1 MLELESRLE
10 ALTHEGAPKV
20 RWRIDSGFTT
30 DIPEMEK
37 INKALVSISAKEKLE
52 LTTQLFSLYLGN
64 DREAQKRIFG
74 DLSIGLY
81 VLGTLTDD
89 GRQFRIWDRVPGYM
103 TYDHVDNGPGLLEV
117 VGDPREVIKYVHA
130 LVSERFL
137 EAKFENGVKMY
148 CMGK

>member
-52 LTTQLFSLYLGN
+52 LITQLFSLYLGN

-130 LVSERFL
+130 LISERFL